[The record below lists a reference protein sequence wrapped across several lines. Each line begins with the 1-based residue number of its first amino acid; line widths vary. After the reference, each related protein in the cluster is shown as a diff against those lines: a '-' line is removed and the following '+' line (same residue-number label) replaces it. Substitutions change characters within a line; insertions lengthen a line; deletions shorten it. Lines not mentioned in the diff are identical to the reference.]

1 MWKLRIVLGPVLS
14 QLPGQ
19 ANDLSDFF
27 GVCLHDVILFVDN
40 PEDSV
45 DALARRIA
53 VQTSGYKADAVA
65 ADAVSDMRLFLA
77 KLSWPFLRNTRQS
90 FRRFFPVWGGVS
102 TVYVQQPR
110 FAATGELIE
119 RYIRACPP
127 GPVMPLVLAPT
138 IWGDQL
144 ELSLVYRNSGMN
156 AESAAILLESIL
168 SAICEFAG
176 VPRPRAET
184 PASPK
189 PQLISAQ

>member
-1 MWKLRIVLGPVLS
+1 MVLGSVLS
-14 QLPGQ
+14 QRPGQ
-19 ANDLSDFF
+19 SNDLSDFF

-40 PEDSV
+40 PEDAV

-53 VQTSGYKADAVA
+53 VQTSTYKADAVA

-127 GPVMPLVLAPT
+127 GPVMPMVLAPT

-144 ELSLVYRNSGMN
+144 ELSLVYRNSCMDAQS
-156 AESAAILLESIL
+156 AEALLDSIL
-168 SAICEFAG
+168 SSISEFAG
-176 VPRPRAET
+176 VPRIRVE
-184 PASPK
+184 PAATSK
-189 PQLISAQ
+189 QALIATQ